1 MNELYE
7 KCLQQ
12 EKELVF
18 ESVTQEDMIRLGWT
32 LYENNKKFAGPL
44 AILIKINEKTVFSCY
59 PDGTGAFHELWLE
72 RKATMVYMREMCT
85 LRAFLELERNGEEL
99 KKDWILDAAN
109 YAACGGGFPLRLKNG
124 CVVGAICV
132 SGLPHL
138 QDHQAVTEGIRLFLE
153 KEDKFITAV

>member
-1 MNELYE
+1 
-7 KCLQQ
+7 
-12 EKELVF
+12 
-18 ESVTQEDMIRLGWT
+18 MIRLGWT

-72 RKATMVYMREMCT
+72 RKANMVYMREMCT

-109 YAACGGGFPLRLKNG
+109 YADMWGRISVAIENG

-132 SGLPHL
+132 SDCRIA
-138 QDHQAVTEGIRLFLE
+138 DHQAVTEGIRLFLE

>member
-44 AILIKINEKTVFSCY
+44 AILIKINEKQC
-59 PDGTGAFHELWLE
+59 FHVIPMVQELF
-72 RKATMVYMREMCT
+72 M
-85 LRAFLELERNGEEL
+85 
-99 KKDWILDAAN
+99 N
-109 YAACGGGFPLRLKNG
+109 YGSK
-124 CVVGAICV
+124 
-132 SGLPHL
+132 
-138 QDHQAVTEGIRLFLE
+138 E
-153 KEDKFITAV
+153 KQIWFI

>member
-44 AILIKINEKTVFSCY
+44 AILIKINEKTVFS
-59 PDGTGAFHELWLE
+59 
-72 RKATMVYMREMCT
+72 
-85 LRAFLELERNGEEL
+85 
-99 KKDWILDAAN
+99 
-109 YAACGGGFPLRLKNG
+109 
-124 CVVGAICV
+124 
-132 SGLPHL
+132 
-138 QDHQAVTEGIRLFLE
+138 
-153 KEDKFITAV
+153 

>member
-44 AILIKINEKTVFSCY
+44 AILIKINEKTVFHVI
-59 PDGTGAFHELWLE
+59 PMVQELF
-72 RKATMVYMREMCT
+72 M
-85 LRAFLELERNGEEL
+85 
-99 KKDWILDAAN
+99 N
-109 YAACGGGFPLRLKNG
+109 YGSK
-124 CVVGAICV
+124 
-132 SGLPHL
+132 
-138 QDHQAVTEGIRLFLE
+138 E
-153 KEDKFITAV
+153 KQIWFI

>member
-59 PDGTGAFHELWLE
+59 PDGTGWVDSRVA
-72 RKATMVYMREMCT
+72 K
-85 LRAFLELERNGEEL
+85 G
-99 KKDWILDAAN
+99 D
-109 YAACGGGFPLRLKNG
+109 RL
-124 CVVGAICV
+124 
-132 SGLPHL
+132 
-138 QDHQAVTEGIRLFLE
+138 
-153 KEDKFITAV
+153 

>member
-44 AILIKINEKTVFSCY
+44 AILIKINEKTVFS
-59 PDGTGAFHELWLE
+59 
-72 RKATMVYMREMCT
+72 
-85 LRAFLELERNGEEL
+85 
-99 KKDWILDAAN
+99 WILDAAN

>member
-72 RKATMVYMREMCT
+72 RKANMVYMREMCT
-85 LRAFLELERNGEEL
+85 LRAFLELEIRCCELCCMWGRISVAIEKWMRSRCNMCIGIAAFAGSPGCDRRNSVIPRKRG
-99 KKDWILDAAN
+99 
-109 YAACGGGFPLRLKNG
+109 
-124 CVVGAICV
+124 
-132 SGLPHL
+132 
-138 QDHQAVTEGIRLFLE
+138 
-153 KEDKFITAV
+153 

>member
-72 RKATMVYMREMCT
+72 RKANMVYMREMCT

-109 YAACGGGFPLRLKNG
+109 YAACGADFR
-124 CVVGAICV
+124 C
-132 SGLPHL
+132 
-138 QDHQAVTEGIRLFLE
+138 D
-153 KEDKFITAV
+153 